1 MIMRLGQITAALVL
15 VAASPVLAALAGLI
29 LVGQGRPILFRQARS
44 GQQGKT
50 FTLIKF
56 RSMQDTRDGAGLLLP
71 DADRTTRIGA
81 FLRRS
86 RLDEVPGLWNVAR
99 GEMNWIGPRPLLPP
113 TIRDLGERGRERCRV
128 RPGLTGYSQISGN
141 TLLDLDEKIALDLWY
156 VKQRSFWL
164 DASIFARTLGVIVL
178 GERLRNHL
186 DGEVR
191 ARATCSDRRTNN

>member
-1 MIMRLGQITAALVL
+1 MRLGQITAALVL
-15 VAASPVLAALAGLI
+15 IAALPVLAALAGLI
-29 LVGQGRPILFRQARS
+29 LIGQGRPIFFRQVRS
-44 GQQGKT
+44 GQHGRT
-50 FTLIKF
+50 FTIVKF
-56 RSMQDTRDGAGLLLP
+56 RSMRDTRDDAGQLLP

-86 RLDEVPGLWNVAR
+86 RLDEILGLWNVAR

-113 TIRDLGERGRERCRV
+113 TIRDLGERGRERGRV

-141 TLLDLDEKIALDLWY
+141 TLLDLDQKIALDLWY

-164 DASIFARTLGVIVL
+164 DASILARTLGVIVL

-191 ARATCSDRRTNN
+191 AHAPSSDHRTNN